1 MLLLIS
7 RNPSVNTAEAV
18 VASPTGATAQS
29 AIAVSN
35 GPKVD
40 VDDAESVD
48 VDKLLEVNSAIA
60 VEKEIAA
67 DTVGIVFEDTGHYFL
82 PYVEHTVVELV
93 DLLSHYYEGTRK
105 SSTESILQLVRTFY
119 KLSDPQ
125 EWEQVASVIV
135 PLHQYV
141 IDLVSH
147 TIPPLLDMYD
157 TEDAK

>member
-1 MLLLIS
+1 MLIS

-125 EWEQVASVIV
+125 EWEQGVVFLCQSSSPSIR
-135 PLHQYV
+135 H
-141 IDLVSH
+141 
-147 TIPPLLDMYD
+147 
-157 TEDAK
+157 

>member
-1 MLLLIS
+1 MLIS

-67 DTVGIVFEDTGHYFL
+67 DTVGIVFENTGHHFL
-82 PYVEHTVVELV
+82 PYVEQTVVELV
-93 DLLSHYYEGTRK
+93 DLLSHYYEGIRK
-105 SSTESILQLVRTFY
+105 AQPRVSYSLCAPSISLATHKNGNRV
-119 KLSDPQ
+119 
-125 EWEQVASVIV
+125 
-135 PLHQYV
+135 
-141 IDLVSH
+141 
-147 TIPPLLDMYD
+147 
-157 TEDAK
+157 

>member
-7 RNPSVNTAEAV
+7 RNSSVNTAEAV

-35 GPKVD
+35 GPKIV
-40 VDDAESVD
+40 VDDAESLAVD

-60 VEKEIAA
+60 VEKEISA

-82 PYVEHTVVELV
+82 PYVEQTVVKLV
-93 DLLSHYYEGTRK
+93 DLLSHYYEGIRK
-105 SSTESILQLVRTFY
+105 SSTESILQFVRTFY

-125 EWEQVASVIV
+125 EWEQGVVFLCQSSSPSIR
-135 PLHQYV
+135 H
-141 IDLVSH
+141 
-147 TIPPLLDMYD
+147 
-157 TEDAK
+157 